1 MVSDIES
8 KTIDW
13 LRFPCAFL
21 VVVIHVFGY
30 IGGGNISYQNGIYD
44 CFRIAISQG
53 FARRA
58 VPIFFLRQDIFFF
71 KNLKN
76 GIGRFILIR

>member
-30 IGGGNISYQNGIYD
+30 IGGAIFLIKMGYM
-44 CFRIAISQG
+44 IA
-53 FARRA
+53 
-58 VPIFFLRQDIFFF
+58 LE
-71 KNLKN
+71 
-76 GIGRFILIR
+76 